1 MYRSEDKNKIE
12 RMNQIASSV
21 RSCMKCELAQT
32 RSKVVIGAGNL
43 DSKIVLIGEAPG
55 RKEDESGLPFVG
67 SAGKL
72 LDDLLNEVGL
82 VRDDLF
88 IVNILKCRPPKNRRP
103 KKSEVKQ
110 CEDYLM
116 RQLEVISPEVIAP
129 MGNSAWSYFQEQ
141 FGLEKQVIG
150 NVHGKVIDV
159 EAPWEKVKMIPLYH
173 PAAAIYRR
181 HLIKDLE
188 LDLKKIGEHVSP

>member
-1 MYRSEDKNKIE
+1 
-12 RMNQIASSV
+12 MN
-21 RSCMKCELAQT
+21 CELAQT

-72 LDDLLNEVGL
+72 LDNLLNEVGL
-82 VRDDLF
+82 VRDNIF
-88 IVNILKCRPPKNRRP
+88 IGNILKCRPPKNRRP
-103 KKSEVKQ
+103 KKSEVRQ
-110 CEDYLM
+110 CDNYLM

-129 MGNSAWSYFQEQ
+129 MGNSALSYFQEK

-150 NVHGKVIDV
+150 NVHGEVINV
-159 EAPWEKVKMIPLYH
+159 EAQWGKMKMIPLYH

-181 HLIKDLE
+181 HLITELE
-188 LDLKKIGEHVSP
+188 SDMKKIVEHIPP

>member
-1 MYRSEDKNKIE
+1 MYRSDDKKKIE
-12 RMNQIASSV
+12 RMNRITSSI
-21 RSCMKCELAQT
+21 RSCTNCELAQT

-72 LDDLLNEVGL
+72 LDNLLKEVGL
-82 VRDDLF
+82 VRDDIF
-88 IVNILKCRPPKNRRP
+88 IGNILKCRPPKNRRP

-116 RQLEVISPEVIAP
+116 RQLEIVSPEVIAP
-129 MGNSAWSYFQEQ
+129 MGNSAWSYFQEH

-150 NVHGKVIDV
+150 YVHGEVIVV
-159 EAPWEKVKMIPLYH
+159 EAQWGKMKMIPLYH

-181 HLIKDLE
+181 HLISVLE
-188 LDLKKIGEHVSP
+188 SDMKKMIELIQS